1 MKVIKYIY
9 LFTLLLIIVSSC
21 EMKNNPVEI
30 KVARA
35 DILPA
40 LRVSQYPKSITKCL
54 RPETK

>member
-1 MKVIKYIY
+1 MTEITSLSLFELIKNIK
-9 LFTLLLIIVSSC
+9 
-21 EMKNNPVEI
+21 EKKNIPEET

-54 RPETK
+54 KPETK